1 MKTLDYLPN
10 TDIYLYQD
18 KDMFRI
24 NSDTRYLGEFI
35 QIKETDIVLD
45 IGTNNGALLL
55 YANKIGCKKLIGV
68 DINSKAIELCKEN
81 MIFNKVNNYELYDCK
96 VQDLKID
103 KVDVIICN
111 PPYFKSGKVK
121 ENIDLANARHEG
133 ELTIFELIENSKR
146 LLKENGRFMM
156 VYKSC
161 DLAEVIS
168 LLDLNGFGI
177 TRLKFV
183 FDENR
188 EFSTC
193 FLLEAVKNR
202 RHNVNIEKP
211 ITIEH

>member
-18 KDMFRI
+18 TDMFRI

-35 QIKETDIVLD
+35 NVKNSDVILD

-68 DINSKAIELCKEN
+68 DINGDALELFKEN
-81 MIFNKVNNYELYDCK
+81 MKLNNIENYDVYNCK

-103 KVDVIICN
+103 KVDVIVCN

-121 ENIDLANARHEG
+121 ENERLAKARHEG
-133 ELTIFELIENSKR
+133 SLTICELIEHSKR
-146 LLKENGRFMM
+146 LLKENGKFMM

-161 DLAEVIS
+161 DLAFVMS
-168 LLDLNGFGI
+168 LLDLNGFGV
-177 TRLKFV
+177 TRLQFV
-183 FDENR
+183 FDENK
-188 EFSTC
+188 ESSTC
-193 FLLEAVKNR
+193 FMLEAIKGRN
-202 RHNVNIEKP
+202 HNVKVIKP
-211 ITIEH
+211 ITITH